1 MAEVRYARGL
11 GGKASLAAIG
21 MALLVFASAANA
33 AASQGEWVQTDS
45 LGMNV
50 VSHDFT
56 TSTTKTVAD
65 AQRLSE
71 FVGLLY
77 YVTDRV
83 RLGMN
88 LQLSEQL
95 GPRPPAGQSR
105 FQTFAL
111 LPQVGWNFLDPFF
124 AAVIFTL
131 APITAGQDKLDL
143 GFQLLLGGGIALSD
157 RVRANL
163 ALEVPWNFHIHQTL
177 GLTPL
182 AGLSIRL

>member
-1 MAEVRYARGL
+1 MAGARQTKRPAEPVL
-11 GGKASLAAIG
+11 VAMG
-21 MALLVFASAANA
+21 MALVLFTPASAAA
-33 AASQGEWVQTDS
+33 ANRGEWLQTDS

-77 YVTDRV
+77 YVTDRI

-88 LQLSEQL
+88 LQLTEQL
-95 GPRPPAGQSR
+95 GPRPPSGQSR

-124 AAVIFTL
+124 AAFIFTF
-131 APITAGQDKLDL
+131 APVTAGQDKLDL
-143 GFQLLLGGGIALSD
+143 GFQLLLGGGVALSD

-163 ALEVPWNFHIHQTL
+163 ALEVPWNFHIHETL

-182 AGLSIRL
+182 AGISIRL